1 MLKEDKRMQ
10 LNDRLL
16 KMRNKLWDT
25 RPCITAERLVLATQA
40 YQKFAGENIPEFRAK
55 VVNYIMEHMTTLI
68 MENELIVGTPTNK
81 YRGANLHPEFQSSTQ
96 FYLQELDEFPVR
108 TKDPYDVSP
117 EDRATI
123 LEYLPY
129 WEGKA
134 MQDIARPALPTHT
147 VECMGDDIITV
158 GLTNGVS
165 GETTCDHETLLK
177 IGLKGY
183 MEQCQANIDA
193 MMPKCQLDE
202 EKINYWRA
210 CIIQCQGL
218 ITYAHR
224 MADEAE
230 RQAAECADEK
240 RKKELLKIAEVC
252 RWVPENPPRTFQ
264 EALQMIWFA
273 HVYFHIEV
281 CTTANGFGR
290 FDQYMWPY
298 YKKDVIDEKNITEE
312 EAFEM
317 LACLYLK
324 ACEVYEVRD
333 HWYATGFAGYP
344 MWEILVV
351 GGQTPDGK
359 DATNEL
365 SYVCLE
371 VANQLKTTQPV
382 MAVRVWDGTPEA
394 LVRKGCEMI
403 QDGQA
408 NPGFFNDYTA
418 MQMALGKGCTIE
430 EARDWTIV
438 GCIQPGPGGGSTDG
452 SPDAG
457 YVNMGKVVNFV
468 LHNGVDPDTG
478 KLMGLQTGDPR
489 DFKDIEEFK
498 DALKKQILYF
508 YRMICDGYNVMQ
520 SMHQT
525 RYPVIFA
532 SMLTKGCVESGR
544 SVQHGGAKYTTA
556 GLYITGAA
564 NLADSIAAIDT
575 CVYKDK
581 LLTMDELIHAC
592 DTNFEEENGERI
604 RQLLLNRPPKFGND
618 NEYVDG
624 IYHDMMQFIA
634 ENVQKWP
641 DARGGWYSFNVHS
654 QTVNVAHG
662 EVTGATPDGRKK
674 GEPFCDNASPMMGR
688 DTSGPTAT
696 VKSVASMGQASFH
709 DGALF
714 NLRFD
719 PKGVEGEKGL
729 QSIEGVIRTY
739 FKHGGEH
746 IQINVVDTET
756 LRDAQ
761 IHPEMHKGLMVR
773 VAGYMAYFT
782 ELDKSAQDTII
793 YRTAHFE
800 HA

>member
-1 MLKEDKRMQ
+1 
-10 LNDRLL
+10 
-16 KMRNKLWDT
+16 
-25 RPCITAERLVLATQA
+25 
-40 YQKFAGENIPEFRAK
+40 
-55 VVNYIMEHMTTLI
+55 
-68 MENELIVGTPTNK
+68 
-81 YRGANLHPEFQSSTQ
+81 
-96 FYLQELDEFPVR
+96 
-108 TKDPYDVSP
+108 
-117 EDRATI
+117 
-123 LEYLPY
+123 
-129 WEGKA
+129 
-134 MQDIARPALPTHT
+134 
-147 VECMGDDIITV
+147 
-158 GLTNGVS
+158 
-165 GETTCDHETLLK
+165 
-177 IGLKGY
+177 
-183 MEQCQANIDA
+183 
-193 MMPKCQLDE
+193 
-202 EKINYWRA
+202 
-210 CIIQCQGL
+210 
-218 ITYAHR
+218 
-224 MADEAE
+224 
-230 RQAAECADEK
+230 
-240 RKKELLKIAEVC
+240 
-252 RWVPENPPRTFQ
+252 
-264 EALQMIWFA
+264 
-273 HVYFHIEV
+273 
-281 CTTANGFGR
+281 
-290 FDQYMWPY
+290 
-298 YKKDVIDEKNITEE
+298 
-312 EAFEM
+312 
-317 LACLYLK
+317 
-324 ACEVYEVRD
+324 
-333 HWYATGFAGYP
+333 
-344 MWEILVV
+344 
-351 GGQTPDGK
+351 
-359 DATNEL
+359 
-365 SYVCLE
+365 
-371 VANQLKTTQPV
+371 
-382 MAVRVWDGTPEA
+382 
-394 LVRKGCEMI
+394 
-403 QDGQA
+403 
-408 NPGFFNDYTA
+408 
-418 MQMALGKGCTIE
+418 
-430 EARDWTIV
+430 
-438 GCIQPGPGGGSTDG
+438 
-452 SPDAG
+452 
-457 YVNMGKVVNFV
+457 
-468 LHNGVDPDTG
+468 
-478 KLMGLQTGDPR
+478 MGLETGDPR
-489 DFKDIEEFK
+489 NFKDIEEFK
-498 DALKKQILYF
+498 DACKKQILYL

-556 GLYITGAA
+556 GLYLTGAA
-564 NLADSIAAIDT
+564 NLADSIAAIDV
-575 CVYKDK
+575 CVFKDK

-624 IYHDMMQFIA
+624 IYHEMMQFIA

-662 EVTGATPDGRKK
+662 QVTGATPDGRKA

-756 LRDAQ
+756 LKDAQ